1 MDPMGTTIQ
10 LGPFRLRERIGMG
23 GFGEIYRAVHE
34 ETALEVAI
42 KVVTA
47 EAAREPEYLADF
59 RREVRA
65 VAGLDHPNIVQVF
78 DYGLIPK
85 AAAIAQ
91 PRLIA
96 GSPYLVMELA
106 TGSVHDLALPMN
118 WPTCRLV
125 LHDLLS
131 ALAHAHARGLVHR
144 DIKPGNMLLAN
155 GREGRILRLSDF
167 GIAQD
172 WSEKKGGVELDAA
185 VGTPFYMAP
194 EQFAG
199 LWRDFGPWTDL
210 YQVGILAYELAFG
223 AYPFQGESFMAIGM
237 QHMRAPLPISVLPAD
252 YPQGFDSW
260 LRKMCA
266 KGVAERFHS
275 AAEASWALAALDEA
289 GRPEPDWEGRGRLEF
304 GVFRRR
310 RADSGSFDLTM
321 QGASGAG
328 AATMLFD
335 FDLPELTTR
344 RTEISTSAPNGV
356 PWQPMPPQATG
367 SAAARLGSVGAG
379 LFGLRAIPI
388 VGRESVQEELWS
400 MLREVRASGNAA
412 AVVLRGGAGVGKSRI
427 AAWLTQ
433 SADECGLGTPLVIRG
448 ERGEVTGGIG
458 RALAEFYRCT
468 GLKRQEV
475 LTRIR
480 VLLTEE
486 DVDDRDASDAL
497 TELICE
503 AIAGADTLKGT
514 ERPVRFGSPAERQAV
529 FEQLLRRRAKH
540 RPIVI
545 WLDDAHFGG
554 EALATM
560 LSLLRNAVSLPFLL
574 VVTCRDD
581 LLSERALELTLM
593 GELEGLSTAKSLR
606 IDPLDEEAQ
615 HQLIASMLG
624 LSGALAASIR
634 MRAAG
639 NPLFAIQI
647 VGDLIERG
655 ELVGSRGG
663 FAMRAGTVLSLPTDV
678 RSLWMQR
685 IDRAVAGA
693 GSEARTALQLAALLG
708 VTIDGEEFAAL
719 SSHLGLPEGPA
730 LLASVAGTGLLEQTT
745 TGWRLAHPL
754 LRDALERE
762 ARTHMDWM
770 DWNYACAEVLA
781 QRFGEGQRGLAARR
795 ALHLAEALAWGEAL
809 EAVTTAVK
817 EALHAGETL
826 PIPELLDRQTEMFDA
841 LRVALDDPRR
851 TEALISRAEAYRLQW
866 NFGAAAEW
874 ADRALAAAPAT
885 SPMRGEALLLR
896 MHIARQQG
904 DVKMAES
911 MSAEALTAFRAR
923 DDKRG
928 LGRTY
933 LALAILLRT
942 QGRVTES
949 LGNYERALAE
959 FSELE
964 DEVSAARCRLGV
976 AHLHRGQGRH
986 RRALTLYEE
995 ALSIFSRDGV
1005 RNEVIQA
1012 RIGLAEVARFEGR
1025 LAEAETAYLAALTL
1039 QRSMGDRS
1047 LSVTRCNLA
1056 LVAIAQDRFDAARTQ
1071 LELAETE
1078 MIQAGQ
1084 KGMLVYV
1091 QVLLLACVA
1100 AAGEKA
1106 QWERQ
1111 LAAATRSLDET
1122 GTIDL
1127 DLARVLERAGSL
1139 MAEKGLSARARDAWR
1154 LALRQFEGLEDGRG
1168 VARVTDLL
1176 ETSSN

>member
-1 MDPMGTTIQ
+1 MGPTIH
-10 LGPFRLRERIGMG
+10 LGPFHLRERIGVG
-23 GFGEIYRAVHE
+23 GFGEIYRADHE
-34 ETALEVAI
+34 ETGLEVAI

-47 EAAREPEYLADF
+47 EAARQPDYLADF

-78 DYGLIPK
+78 DYGIVPRE
-85 AAAIAQ
+85 AAQALPA
-91 PRLIA
+91 LTA

-106 TGSVHDLALPMN
+106 TGSVFDLAVPMP
-118 WPTCRLV
+118 WATCRLV

-131 ALAHAHARGLVHR
+131 ALGHAHARGLVHR

-172 WSEKKGGVELDAA
+172 WSEKKGGVELDVA
-185 VGTPFYMAP
+185 VGTPLYMAP

-223 AYPFQGESFMAIGM
+223 DYPFRGDHFMAIAM
-237 QHMRAPLPISVLPAD
+237 QHMRAPLPISDLPAD
-252 YPQGFDSW
+252 YPQGFDTW

-266 KGVAERFHS
+266 KEVAGRFHS

-335 FDLPELTTR
+335 LDLPELTTR
-344 RTEISTSAPNGV
+344 RTAISTSAPNGV

-388 VGRESVQEELWS
+388 VGRESIQEELWS
-400 MLREVRASGNAA
+400 LLRAVRAGGNPA
-412 AVVLRGGAGVGKSRI
+412 AVLLRGGAGVGKSRL
-427 AAWLTQ
+427 AEWLAR
-433 SADECGLGTPLVIRG
+433 SADELGLASPLVIRG

-458 RALAEFYRCT
+458 RSLAELYRCG
-468 GLKRQEV
+468 GLKRPEV
-475 LTRIR
+475 LERIR

-486 DVDDRDASDAL
+486 EVDDQAAADAL

-503 AIAGADTLKGT
+503 AIAGADTLAGT

-529 FEQLLRRRAKH
+529 FEQLLRRRSKQ
-540 RPIVI
+540 RPVVV

-560 LSLLRNAVSLPFLL
+560 VALLRGAAPIPLLL
-574 VVTCRDD
+574 VVTCRED
-581 LLSERALELTLM
+581 LLEERTVERTLIEELTALPAARSVR
-593 GELEGLSTAKSLR
+593 LE
-606 IDPLDEEAQ
+606 PLDEEAQ

-634 MRAAG
+634 TRAAG

-647 VGDLIERG
+647 VGDLIERR

-663 FAMRAGTVLSLPTDV
+663 FSLRPGTVLSLPTDV

-685 IDRAVAGA
+685 IDRAVADA
-693 GSEARTALQLAALLG
+693 GEEARTALQLAALLG
-708 VTIDGEEFAAL
+708 VCVDGEEYEAL
-719 SSHLGLPEGPA
+719 SSHLGLVAAPA
-730 LLASVAGTGLLEQTT
+730 LLASVAGTGLLEQTA

-762 ARTHMDWM
+762 ARTHLDWM
-770 DWNYACAEVLA
+770 DWNYGCAEVLA
-781 QRFGEGQRGLAARR
+781 ARYGAGQRGLAARR
-795 ALHLAEALAWGEAL
+795 AMHLAEALCWDEAL
-809 EAVTTAVK
+809 EAVTTAVQ

-826 PIPELLDRQTEMFDA
+826 PIPDLLDRQTEMFDA
-841 LRVALDDPRR
+841 LRVAKDDPRR
-851 TEALISRAEAYRLQW
+851 CEALISRAEAYRLQW
-866 NFGAAAEW
+866 NFGAAADW
-874 ADRALAAAPAT
+874 ADRALAVT
-885 SPMRGEALLLR
+885 QVNSPMRGEALLLR
-896 MHIARQQG
+896 LHIARQQG
-904 DVKMAES
+904 DVKQ
-911 MSAEALTAFRAR
+911 AEALSGEALAAFRSR

-959 FSELE
+959 FIELG

-986 RRALTLYEE
+986 RRALMLYEQ
-995 ALSIFSRDGV
+995 ALALFAREGV
-1005 RNEVIQA
+1005 RNELIQA

-1025 LAEAETAYLAALTL
+1025 LSEAEEAYQAALAL
-1039 QRSMGDRS
+1039 QRAMGDRS

-1106 QWERQ
+1106 LWERQ
-1111 LAAATRSLDET
+1111 LAAATKALGET
-1122 GTIDL
+1122 GTIDV
-1127 DLARVLERAGSL
+1127 DLARVLERAGGL
-1139 MAEKGLSARARDAWR
+1139 MSERGLQSRARDAWK

-1168 VARVTDLL
+1168 VARVTGLM